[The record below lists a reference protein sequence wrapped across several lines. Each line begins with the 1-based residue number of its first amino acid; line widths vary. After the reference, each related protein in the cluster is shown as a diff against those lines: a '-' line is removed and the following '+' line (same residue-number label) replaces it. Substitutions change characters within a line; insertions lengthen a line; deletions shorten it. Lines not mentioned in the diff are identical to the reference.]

1 MAAAEAR
8 TLWQR
13 TANRCFVQEDAKRA
27 PKLACRQSS
36 CAASQLVDPGPVN
49 TADASDGAAINATH
63 FNIKSSFSHP
73 SSDPRWW
80 LHLQPNHGYKK
91 GLTNEKLSALE
102 EEVETLIASDESKF
116 SCKNSLAFP
125 ELMDVMSKHEI
136 MEIDSIACSVSSKQ
150 TNDFS
155 MEPDY
160 SWIESD
166 KAEPWWRTTDIDE
179 LASFVSHKSLN
190 HIENCDLPPP
200 KKKHLTGYPCSR
212 VITND
217 DKIKTASYNLEGKSG
232 RFSNSKQGPS
242 ANEGL
247 LYFASA
253 KFSSH
258 TPIHEDVKQSEQSSE
273 GNTSKT
279 QLMEALCHSQT
290 RAREA
295 EEAAKQAYA
304 EKEHIIALI
313 FKQASQLF
321 AYKQLIKLLQ
331 LETLFNQI
339 TNNDQSTSTLFP
351 VSLPWMSYEHRK
363 SRKRK
368 QTYSNSRRDREGKSN
383 CDITTYAVAIAL
395 GLSLVGAGLLLGW
408 TVGWMSPRS

>member
-36 CAASQLVDPGPVN
+36 CATSQLVDPGPVN
-49 TADASDGAAINATH
+49 TDESDCAAVNATH
-63 FNIKSSFSHP
+63 FNSKSSFCHP

-80 LHLQPNHGYKK
+80 LHLQPNHGYQKVF
-91 GLTNEKLSALE
+91 TNEKLSALE
-102 EEVETLIASDESKF
+102 EEVETLKVSDDSKF

-155 MEPDY
+155 PEPDY

-166 KAEPWWRTTDIDE
+166 KAEPWWRTTDIDG

-212 VITND
+212 FITND
-217 DKIKTASYNLEGKSG
+217 DKTKTASYNLEAKSG
-232 RFSNSKQGPS
+232 SFSNSKQGPS

-253 KFSSH
+253 KSS
-258 TPIHEDVKQSEQSSE
+258 
-273 GNTSKT
+273 
-279 QLMEALCHSQT
+279 
-290 RAREA
+290 R
-295 EEAAKQAYA
+295 Y
-304 EKEHIIALI
+304 
-313 FKQASQLF
+313 
-321 AYKQLIKLLQ
+321 
-331 LETLFNQI
+331 
-339 TNNDQSTSTLFP
+339 FP
-351 VSLPWMSYEHRK
+351 VI
-363 SRKRK
+363 
-368 QTYSNSRRDREGKSN
+368 SNNHIS
-383 CDITTYAVAIAL
+383 AL
-395 GLSLVGAGLLLGW
+395 GIAVCGVYCL
-408 TVGWMSPRS
+408 MP